1 MESTPEAVAK
11 AGERPVAQ
19 FAARLKSWFENRLKP
34 LLARIPRRGWMIIA
48 ALGGA
53 GLFTLFMLWLLVGR
67 GLPDAASLANYQ
79 PPLPT
84 TLRSADGTPFHSFA
98 RERRIY
104 LPYSEIPPVVV
115 QAVTSAEDKTF
126 FEHSGLDYAG
136 IANAIF
142 TNVKS
147 LGSDKRPVGAST
159 ITQQVAKNLL
169 LTNEV
174 SIARKLREAILARR
188 IEQLFTKEQ
197 ILELYLN
204 EVFLGRNAYGIE
216 AASQAYFGKPAAE
229 LRAEEAA
236 LMAGLLKAP
245 SAYNPATNH
254 TRAMERRNYVLGEMA
269 NNGHITQEQARALQ
283 ATPITTTHTGV
294 QSLQADVGGYFIEEV
309 RRQLIERF
317 GEDAEAGPN
326 SVYSGGLWV
335 RTTIDPV
342 IQAAAEKAL
351 RNGLMR
357 YDSGRAWRGPVTTI
371 EAGEGWAKR
380 LRSANVGVG
389 YPEWRSAVILGRSG
403 GGLSIGLT
411 DGSTA
416 FMSNGDA
423 MRARNGIPAWQQL
436 KPGDVIPVT
445 KIAGTSYALRQI
457 PEVSGAMV
465 VQEPQTGRVLAMV
478 GGFDVRASSFNR
490 ATQAKRQPGSSFKP
504 FVYAAGLD
512 NGMTPAS
519 IVSDAPYCVY
529 QSRSLGTKCFRNFSG
544 GHSGAQTMRWG
555 LEQSRNLMTIRIAYN
570 SGMDNVVKL
579 AKDLGIG
586 DYQPVLAIALGAGE
600 TTPMK
605 LVNAYSILL
614 NNGKGVEPILFDLVQ
629 DRNGKTIYRADPRP
643 CEGCNTSQWQ
653 GQRMPRPADTRRQVM
668 DARTAYQVTHMME
681 GVIQRGTAVT
691 LRALDVPI
699 AGKTGTTTGPK
710 DVWFVGGTPNMV
722 AGLYIGHDKP
732 RNLGGLQGG
741 TFAAPIWKQFYTEAF
756 KDNPQE
762 PDPFLAPAGIRMV
775 RVDRR
780 SGQRV
785 YGTWPGMDP
794 KSGVIWEAFK
804 AESEPRRIYRTAED
818 LKALQPVQPKARVKS
833 DSEFLRQQGGI
844 Y

>member
-1 MESTPEAVAK
+1 MVAATPQSK
-11 AGERPVAQ
+11 SPQQPFTDRIRG
-19 FAARLKSWFENRLKP
+19 RLSRV
-34 LLARIPRRGWMIIA
+34 PRKVWVILGSLA
-48 ALGGA
+48 ALGLS
-53 GLFTLFMLWLLVGR
+53 GLVLLWFLVGR

-79 PPLPT
+79 PPLPSN
-84 TLRSADGTPFHSFA
+84 LRAADGTPFHTFA

-104 LPYSEIPPVVV
+104 LPYSEIPPVIV

-126 FEHSGLDYAG
+126 FEHEGLDYAG
-136 IANAIF
+136 IANAVLVNIQ
-142 TNVKS
+142 NM
-147 LGSDKRPVGAST
+147 GGGKRPIGAST

-174 SIARKLREAILARR
+174 TLGRKLREAVLARR
-188 IEQLFTKEQ
+188 IEQQFTKEQ

-204 EVFLGRNAYGIE
+204 EVFLGRNAYGVE

-229 LRAEEAA
+229 IQPEEAA
-236 LMAGLLKAP
+236 LLAGLLKAP
-245 SAYNPATNH
+245 SAYNPRTNYA
-254 TRAMERRNYVLGEMA
+254 RALERRNYVLGEMA
-269 NNGHITQEQARALQ
+269 RNGHLTEDHSRQLQ
-283 ATPITTTHTGV
+283 AQPVVTVPG
-294 QSLQADVGGYFIEEV
+294 SAASRQASVGGYFIEEV
-309 RRQLIERF
+309 RRQLIGTF

-342 IQAAAEKAL
+342 IQAAAERAL
-351 RNGLMR
+351 RNGLLR
-357 YDSGRAWRGPVTTI
+357 YDSGRAWRGPSATI
-371 EAGEGWAKR
+371 EIGNGWEGR
-380 LRSANVGVG
+380 LRSVNLGVG
-389 YPEWRSAVILGRSG
+389 YPEWRAAVILERIG
-403 GGLSIGLT
+403 GGFRIGLT
-411 DGSTA
+411 DGSTSTLFNA
-416 FMSNGDA
+416 DA
-423 MRARNGIPAWQQL
+423 TRPRNGTPAWQQL
-436 KPGDVIPVT
+436 RPGDVVPVT
-445 KIAGTSYALRQI
+445 SISRTNHALRQI

-478 GGFDVRASSFNR
+478 GGFDVRGSSFNR

-519 IVSDAPYCVY
+519 IVSDAPYCVF
-529 QSRSLGTKCFRNFSG
+529 QSRRLGTKCFRNFSG
-544 GHSGAQTMRWG
+544 GYAGSQTMRWG

-605 LVNAYSILL
+605 LVNAYSILM
-614 NNGKGVEPILFDLVQ
+614 NNGVAVEPILFDLVT
-629 DRNGKTIYRADPRP
+629 DRNGKPIFRADPRP
-643 CEGCNTSQWQ
+643 CEGCNAARWQ
-653 GQRMPRPADTRRQVM
+653 GQQMPRPADTRRQVM

-681 GVIQRGTAVT
+681 GVIQRGTATT
-691 LRALDVPI
+691 LRALEVPI

-710 DVWFVGGTPNMV
+710 DVWFVGGTPNFV
-722 AGLYIGHDKP
+722 AGLYIGHDRP

-756 KDNPQE
+756 KDNPQSA
-762 PDPFLAPAGIRMV
+762 DPFLAPSGVRMV
-775 RVDRR
+775 RIDRR
-780 SGQRV
+780 SGRRV
-785 YGTWPGMDP
+785 YGAWPGSDP
-794 KSGVIWEAFK
+794 KSAVIWEAFK
-804 AESEPRRIYRTAED
+804 AESEPRRIYRSEED
-818 LKALQPVQPKARVKS
+818 LRALQPVQPKARVRS

>member
-1 MESTPEAVAK
+1 MESSQEAVSAVQKGKPEALAP
-11 AGERPVAQ
+11 GL
-19 FAARLKSWFENRLKP
+19 F
-34 LLARIPRRGWMIIA
+34 ARIGGWFTNHVKPFLGRFSRRAWIVLGT
-48 ALGGA
+48 LGGL
-53 GLFTLFMLWLLVGR
+53 GLLGLLLIWLLVGR

-79 PPLPT
+79 APLPT

-104 LPYSEIPPVVV
+104 LPYSEIPPVVIE
-115 QAVTSAEDKTF
+115 AVTSAEDKTF
-126 FEHSGLDYAG
+126 FTHSGLDYAG
-136 IANAIF
+136 IANAIWL
-142 TNVKS
+142 NVKS
-147 LGSDKRPVGAST
+147 FGSDKRPVGAST

-229 LRAEEAA
+229 LQPEEAA
-236 LMAGLLKAP
+236 LLAGLLKAP
-245 SAYNPATNH
+245 SAYNPRTNY

-269 NNGHITQEQARALQ
+269 NNGHLSREQARALQ
-283 ATPITTTHTGV
+283 ATPITTTGTGV

-326 SVYSGGLWV
+326 SVYAGGLWV

-371 EAGEGWAKR
+371 ETGEGWPQR
-380 LRSANVGVG
+380 LRVANVGVG
-389 YPEWRSAVILGRSG
+389 YPEWRAAVVLSKSG

-423 MRARNGIPAWQQL
+423 SRARNGVPAWQQL
-436 KPGDVIPVT
+436 KPGDVVPVT
-445 KIAGTSYALRQI
+445 QVAGRNYALRQI

-478 GGFDVRASSFNR
+478 GGFDVRGSSFNR

-519 IVSDAPYCVY
+519 IVSDAP
-529 QSRSLGTKCFRNFSG
+529 
-544 GHSGAQTMRWG
+544 
-555 LEQSRNLMTIRIAYN
+555 
-570 SGMDNVVKL
+570 
-579 AKDLGIG
+579 
-586 DYQPVLAIALGAGE
+586 
-600 TTPMK
+600 
-605 LVNAYSILL
+605 
-614 NNGKGVEPILFDLVQ
+614 
-629 DRNGKTIYRADPRP
+629 
-643 CEGCNTSQWQ
+643 
-653 GQRMPRPADTRRQVM
+653 
-668 DARTAYQVTHMME
+668 
-681 GVIQRGTAVT
+681 
-691 LRALDVPI
+691 
-699 AGKTGTTTGPK
+699 
-710 DVWFVGGTPNMV
+710 
-722 AGLYIGHDKP
+722 
-732 RNLGGLQGG
+732 
-741 TFAAPIWKQFYTEAF
+741 
-756 KDNPQE
+756 
-762 PDPFLAPAGIRMV
+762 
-775 RVDRR
+775 
-780 SGQRV
+780 
-785 YGTWPGMDP
+785 
-794 KSGVIWEAFK
+794 
-804 AESEPRRIYRTAED
+804 
-818 LKALQPVQPKARVKS
+818 
-833 DSEFLRQQGGI
+833 
-844 Y
+844 

>member
-1 MESTPEAVAK
+1 MDAVSPGAEGGWK
-11 AGERPVAQ
+11 GLS
-19 FAARLKSWFENRLKP
+19 ARIGG
-34 LLARIPRRGWMIIA
+34 LLAGVSRRSWIIFGSVA
-48 ALGGA
+48 GVGLLALF
-53 GLFTLFMLWLLVGR
+53 LLWLLVGR

-84 TLRSADGTPFHSFA
+84 TLRAADGAPFHSFT
-98 RERRIY
+98 RERRIF

-126 FEHSGLDYAG
+126 FEHNGLDYAG
-136 IANAIF
+136 IATAVW
-142 TNVKS
+142 TNVRS

-188 IEQLFTKEQ
+188 IEQQFTKEQ

-216 AASQAYFGKPAAE
+216 AAAQAWFGKPAAE

-236 LMAGLLKAP
+236 FLAGLLKAP
-245 SAYNPATNH
+245 SNYNPATNMA
-254 TRAMERRNYVLGEMA
+254 RAVERRNYVLGEMA
-269 NNGHITQEQARALQ
+269 NNGHLTAEEARALQ
-283 ATPITTTHTGV
+283 ASPIVTTSGGIATR
-294 QSLQADVGGYFIEEV
+294 QAAIGGYFVEEV
-309 RRQLIERF
+309 RRQLIEMF
-317 GEDAEAGPN
+317 GEDAKAGPN
-326 SVYSGGLWV
+326 SVYAGGLWV
-335 RTTIDPV
+335 RTTIDPE

-351 RNGLMR
+351 RSGLLR
-357 YDSGRAWRGPVTTI
+357 YDGGRGWRGPAATI
-371 EAGEGWAKR
+371 EVGDGWERR
-380 LRSANVGVG
+380 LRAVPVGAG
-389 YPEWRSAVILGRSG
+389 MPEWRMAVVLGADSG
-403 GGLSIGLT
+403 GFRLGFG
-411 DGSTA
+411 DGSTGRMA
-416 FMSNGDA
+416 NGDA
-423 MRARNGIPAWQQL
+423 TRPRDGVPAWQLL
-436 KPGDVIPVT
+436 KAGDVVPVT
-445 KIAGTSYALRQI
+445 KIAGSSYALRQI
-457 PEVSGAMV
+457 PLVSGALV

-478 GGFDVRASSFNR
+478 GGFDSKGSSFNR
-490 ATQAKRQPGSSFKP
+490 ATQAMRQPGSSFKP

-519 IVSDAPYCVY
+519 IVADAPYCVY
-529 QSRSLGTKCFRNFSG
+529 QSRSLGTKCFRNFG
-544 GHSGAQTMRWG
+544 GGYAGAQTMRWG

-600 TTPMK
+600 TTPMR

-614 NNGKGVEPILFDLVQ
+614 NNGKAVQPILFDLVQ
-629 DRNGKTIYRADPRP
+629 DRNGKVLYRADPRP
-643 CEGCNTSQWQ
+643 CENCNAARFQ
-653 GQRMPRPADTRRQVM
+653 GQRMPRLPDTRRQVM
-668 DARTAYQVTHMME
+668 DGRTAYQVTHMME

-691 LRALDVPI
+691 LRSLGVPI

-710 DVWFVGGTPNMV
+710 DVWFVGGTPTMV

-732 RNLGGLQGG
+732 RNLGGVQGG
-741 TFAAPIWKQFYTEAF
+741 TFAAPIWKQFYTEAM
-756 KDNPQE
+756 KDREPE
-762 PDPFLAPAGIRMV
+762 PDPFLAPAGVRMV
-775 RVDRR
+775 RIDRR
-780 SGQRV
+780 SGRRV
-785 YGTWPGMDP
+785 YGSWPGTDP
-794 KSGVIWEAFK
+794 KAGVIWEAFK
-804 AESEPRRIYRTAED
+804 ADSEPRRIYRTADD

-833 DSEFLRQQGGI
+833 DSDFLRQQGGI

>member
-1 MESTPEAVAK
+1 MDVATPEAERTQPQFLAK
-11 AGERPVAQ
+11 LRE
-19 FAARLKSWFENRLKP
+19 LY
-34 LLARIPRRGWMIIA
+34 ARIPRRVRILAGA
-48 ALGGA
+48 AVALGLV
-53 GLFTLFMLWLLVGR
+53 GLFLLWLLVGR

-84 TLRSADGTPFHSFA
+84 TLRSSDGTPFHTFA

-126 FEHSGLDYAG
+126 FQHGGLDYAG
-136 IANAIF
+136 IATAVW
-142 TNVKS
+142 TNLKS

-174 SIARKLREAILARR
+174 TIGRKLREAILARR
-188 IEQLFTKEQ
+188 IEEQFTKEQ

-216 AASQAYFGKPAAE
+216 AASQAWFGKPASE
-229 LRAEEAA
+229 LRPEEAA
-236 LMAGLLKAP
+236 FLAGLLKAP
-245 SAYNPATNH
+245 SSFNPATNYA
-254 TRAMERRNYVLGEMA
+254 RSLERRNYVLGEMGK
-269 NNGHITQEQARALQ
+269 NGFLTPEQSRALQ
-283 ATPITTTHTGV
+283 ASPIVTSRSGVAARQATT
-294 QSLQADVGGYFIEEV
+294 GGYFIEEV
-309 RRQLIERF
+309 RRELIDKF
-317 GEDAEAGPN
+317 GEDAKAGPN
-326 SVYSGGLWV
+326 SVYAGGLWV

-351 RNGLMR
+351 RNGLVR

-371 EAGEGWAKR
+371 DAGDGWESR
-380 LRSANVGVG
+380 LRAANVGVG
-389 YPEWRSAVILGRSG
+389 YPEWRAAVVLGSPA
-403 GGLSIGLT
+403 GGLRLGFT
-411 DGSTA
+411 DGTTG
-416 FMSNGDA
+416 FMYNGDA
-423 MRARNGIPAWQQL
+423 TRQRNGVAAWQQL
-436 KPGDVIPVT
+436 KVGDVIPVA
-445 KIAGTSYALRQI
+445 KISGSNYGLRQI
-457 PEVSGAMV
+457 PEVSGALV

-478 GGFDVRASSFNR
+478 GGFDVRGSSFNR
-490 ATQAKRQPGSSFKP
+490 ATQAQRQPGSSFKP

-519 IVSDAPYCVY
+519 IVADAPYCVY
-529 QSRSLGTKCFRNFSG
+529 QSRSLGTKCFRNFG
-544 GHSGAQTMRWG
+544 GGYAGAQTMRWG

-600 TTPMK
+600 TTPMR

-614 NNGKGVEPILFDLVQ
+614 NNGRAVEPILFDLVQ
-629 DRNGKTIYRADPRP
+629 DRNGKTLYRADPRP
-643 CEGCNTSQWQ
+643 CEGCNSATWQ

-691 LRALDVPI
+691 LRSLGVPI

-710 DVWFVGGTPNMV
+710 DVWFVGGTPNFV

-775 RVDRR
+775 RIDRR
-780 SGQRV
+780 SGRRV
-785 YGTWPGMDP
+785 YGTWPGTDP
-794 KSGVIWEAFK
+794 KAGVIWEAFK
-804 AESEPRRIYRTAED
+804 PESEPRRIYRTAED
-818 LKALQPVQPKARVKS
+818 LKALQPAQPKARVKS
-833 DSEFLRQQGGI
+833 DSDFLRQQGGI

>member
-1 MESTPEAVAK
+1 MESSPEAQSP
-11 AGERPVAQ
+11 R
-19 FAARLKSWFENRLKP
+19 FTDRLKQ
-34 LLARIPRRGWMIIA
+34 LLARIPRSLLWLLA
-48 ALGGA
+48 ALGVLGLA
-53 GLFTLFMLWLLVGR
+53 GIGLLWFLIGR

-84 TLRSADGTPFHSFA
+84 TLRADDGTPFHSFA

-104 LPYSEIPPVVV
+104 LPYAEIPAVAI

-136 IANAIF
+136 IANAVLV
-142 TNVKS
+142 NVQS
-147 LGSDKRPVGAST
+147 LGSDRRPIGAST

-204 EVFLGRNAYGIE
+204 EVFLGRSAYGIE

-236 LMAGLLKAP
+236 LLAGLLKAP

-254 TRAMERRNYVLGEMA
+254 SRAMERRNYVLGEMA
-269 NNGHITQEQARALQ
+269 KNGHLTQAQARTLQ
-283 ATPITTTHTGV
+283 ATPIDTTNTGV
-294 QSLQADVGGYFIEEV
+294 PSLQSDVGGYFIEEV

-317 GEDAEAGPN
+317 GEDAQSGPN
-326 SVYSGGLWV
+326 SVYAGGLWV

-342 IQAAAEKAL
+342 VQAAAEKAL
-351 RNGLMR
+351 RNGLLR
-357 YDSGRAWRGPVTTI
+357 YDSGRAWRGPVTSI
-371 EAGEGWAKR
+371 ETGEGWAQR
-380 LRSANVGVG
+380 LRTANIGVG
-389 YPEWRSAVILGRSG
+389 YPEWRAAVILEKTG
-403 GGLSIGLT
+403 GGLTIGLT

-416 FMSNGDA
+416 HMSNGDA
-423 MRARNGIPAWQQL
+423 ARPRNGIPAWQQL
-436 KPGDVIPVT
+436 KPGDVVPVT
-445 KIAGTSYALRQI
+445 RISGRSYALRQI

-465 VQEPQTGRVLAMV
+465 VQEPQTGRILAMV
-478 GGFDVRASSFNR
+478 GGFDVRGSSFNR
-490 ATQAKRQPGSSFKP
+490 ATQAMRQPGSSFKP

-529 QSRSLGTKCFRNFSG
+529 QSRALGTKCFRNFG
-544 GHSGAQTMRWG
+544 GGYAGAQTMRWG

-600 TTPMK
+600 TTPAK
-605 LVNAYSILL
+605 LVNAYSMLI
-614 NNGKGVEPILFDLVQ
+614 NNGKAVEPVLFDLVQ
-629 DRNGKTIYRADPRP
+629 DRHGKVIYRADSRP
-643 CEGCNTSQWQ
+643 CEGCNATRWQ
-653 GQRMPRPADTRRQVM
+653 GQQMPRPADNRRQAM

-691 LRALDVPI
+691 LRSLGVPI

-710 DVWFVGGTPNMV
+710 DVWFVGGTPNFV

-756 KDNPQE
+756 KDSPPD
-762 PDPFLAPAGIRMV
+762 PDPFLAPPGVRMV

-785 YGTWPGMDP
+785 YGTWPSLDP
-794 KSGVIWEAFK
+794 KAGVIWEAFK
-804 AESEPRRIYRTAED
+804 ADSEPRRIYRSADD

-833 DSEFLRQQGGI
+833 DSDFLRQQGGI

>member
-1 MESTPEAVAK
+1 MD
-11 AGERPVAQ
+11 
-19 FAARLKSWFENRLKP
+19 AASPAADAPKPGLLMRIRAWLGRLPKKTLI
-34 LLARIPRRGWMIIA
+34 LLGS
-48 ALGGA
+48 LA
-53 GLFTLFMLWLLVGR
+53 GLALLGLFLLWLLVGR

-79 PPLPT
+79 APLPT
-84 TLRSADGTPFHSFA
+84 TLRASDGTPFHSFS

-104 LPYSEIPPVVV
+104 LPYSEIPPVVI

-126 FEHSGLDYAG
+126 FTHSGLDYAG
-136 IANAIF
+136 IVAAVI
-142 TNVKS
+142 TNIQA

-174 SIARKLREAILARR
+174 TIGRKLREAILAKR
-188 IEQLFTKEQ
+188 IEDQFTKEQ

-216 AASQAYFGKPAAE
+216 AAAQSWFGKPAAE
-229 LRAEEAA
+229 LKAEEAA
-236 LMAGLLKAP
+236 FLAGLLKAP
-245 SAYNPATNH
+245 SAYNPANNMK
-254 TRAMERRNYVLGEMA
+254 RATERRNYVLGEMA
-269 NNGHITQEQARALQ
+269 KNGHLTPEQSRALQ
-283 ATPITTTHTGV
+283 ALPIVT
-294 QSLQADVGGYFIEEV
+294 SRSALANRQAEVGGYFVEEV
-309 RRQLIERF
+309 RRQLIEKF
-317 GEDAEAGPN
+317 GEDAKDGAN
-326 SVYSGGLWV
+326 SVYAGGLWV

-342 IQAAAEKAL
+342 IQAAAEDAL
-351 RNGLMR
+351 RRGLLR
-357 YDSGRAWRGPVTTI
+357 YDSGRGWRGPAATI
-371 EAGEGWAKR
+371 ELGDGWEGR
-380 LRSANVGVG
+380 LRAAPVGAG
-389 YPEWRSAVILGRSG
+389 MPDWRVAVVLAK
-403 GGLSIGLT
+403 
-411 DGSTA
+411 DGSGMTLG
-416 FMSNGDA
+416 FSDGTRGRMGNGDA
-423 MRARNGIPAWQQL
+423 TRARDGQPAWQQL
-436 KPGDVIPVT
+436 KPGDVIPVARLGSST
-445 KIAGTSYALRQI
+445 YALRQI
-457 PEVSGAMV
+457 PAVSGAMV

-478 GGFDVRASSFNR
+478 GGWDIRNSSFNR
-490 ATQAKRQPGSSFKP
+490 ATQAMRQPGSSFKP

-519 IVSDAPYCVY
+519 IVADSPYCVY

-544 GHSGAQTMRWG
+544 GYAGAQTMRWG

-600 TTPMK
+600 TTPMR

-614 NNGKGVEPILFDLVQ
+614 ANGKAVEPVLFDLVQ
-629 DRNGKTIYRADPRP
+629 DRNGKVLYRADSRP
-643 CEGCNTSQWQ
+643 CETCNASRWQ
-653 GQRMPRPADTRRQVM
+653 GQQMPRPRDNRRQVM
-668 DARTAYQVTHMME
+668 DARTAFQVTHMME
-681 GVIQRGTAVT
+681 GVIQRGTATV
-691 LRALDVPI
+691 LRPLGVPI

-722 AGLYIGHDKP
+722 AGLYIGHDRP
-732 RNLGGLQGG
+732 RNLGGIQGG
-741 TFAAPIWKQFYTEAF
+741 TFAAPIWKQFYTTAF
-756 KDNPQE
+756 KDNPPE
-762 PDPFLAPAGIRMV
+762 PDPFIAPTGVRMV

-794 KSGVIWEAFK
+794 KAGVIWEAFK
-804 AESEPRRIYRTAED
+804 AESEPRRIYRTADD

>member
-1 MESTPEAVAK
+1 MV
-11 AGERPVAQ
+11 G
-19 FAARLKSWFENRLKP
+19 RL
-34 LLARIPRRGWMIIA
+34 PRRTLIVLGTLA
-48 ALGGA
+48 ALGLV
-53 GLFTLFMLWLLVGR
+53 GLFLLWLMVGR

-79 PPLPT
+79 APLPT
-84 TLRSADGTPFHSFA
+84 TLRSVDGTPFHSFT

-104 LPYSEIPPVVV
+104 LPYAEIPPVVV

-126 FEHSGLDYAG
+126 FTHGGLDYAG
-136 IANAIF
+136 IATAVL
-142 TNVKS
+142 TNIES

-169 LTNEV
+169 LNNEV
-174 SIARKLREAILARR
+174 TIGRKLREAILAKR
-188 IEQLFTKEQ
+188 IEQQFTKEQ

-216 AASQAYFGKPAAE
+216 AASQSWFGKPATE

-236 LMAGLLKAP
+236 FLAGLLKAP
-245 SAYNPATNH
+245 SNYNPRTNYQ
-254 TRAMERRNYVLGEMA
+254 RAMERRNYVLGEMA
-269 NNGHITQEQARALQ
+269 NNGFISQQQ
-283 ATPITTTHTGV
+283 ATALKASPIVTTTGGIANR
-294 QSLQADVGGYFIEEV
+294 QSAIGGYFIEEV
-309 RRQLIERF
+309 RRQLIDKF
-317 GEDAEAGPN
+317 GEDAESGPN
-326 SVYSGGLWV
+326 SVYAGGLWV

-351 RNGLMR
+351 RNGLLR
-357 YDSGRAWRGPVTTI
+357 YDSGRGWRGPAATI
-371 EAGEGWAKR
+371 ELGEGWEGR
-380 LRSANVGVG
+380 LRVAPVSAGV
-389 YPEWRSAVILGRSG
+389 PEWKIAVVLGK
-403 GGLSIGLT
+403 
-411 DGSTA
+411 DGSG
-416 FMSNGDA
+416 MSLGFADGSKGRMANGDA
-423 MRARNGIPAWQQL
+423 MRARNGAPAWQQL
-436 KPGDVIPVT
+436 KPGDVIPVAP
-445 KIAGTSYALRQI
+445 IAGSSYGLRQI

-478 GGFDVRASSFNR
+478 GGFDV
-490 ATQAKRQPGSSFKP
+490 KGSSFKP

-544 GHSGAQTMRWG
+544 GYAGAQTMRWG

-586 DYQPVLAIALGAGE
+586 TYQPVLAIALGAGE
-600 TTPMK
+600 TTPMR

-614 NNGKGVEPILFDLVQ
+614 NNGKGVEPVLFDLVQ
-629 DRNGKTIYRADPRP
+629 DRNGKVLYRADPRP
-643 CEGCNTSQWQ
+643 CENCNAAGWQ
-653 GQRMPRPADTRRQVM
+653 GQAMPRPRDTRRQVM
-668 DARTAYQVTHMME
+668 DARTAYQTTHMME
-681 GVIQRGTAVT
+681 GVVQRGTAAV
-691 LRALDVPI
+691 LRSLDVPI

-741 TFAAPIWKQFYTEAF
+741 TFAAPIWRQFYTEAY

-762 PDPFLAPAGIRMV
+762 PMPFLAPAGVRMV
-775 RVDRR
+775 RIDRR
-780 SGQRV
+780 SGRRV
-785 YGTWPGMDP
+785 YGTWPSADP
-794 KSGVIWEAFK
+794 KSAVIWEAFK
-804 AESEPRRIYRTAED
+804 ADSEPRRIYRTADD

-833 DSEFLRQQGGI
+833 DSDFLRQQGGI

>member
-1 MESTPEAVAK
+1 MDAAHPAAETPK
-11 AGERPVAQ
+11 PGP
-19 FAARLKSWFENRLKP
+19 FARIGAFVGGLPRKTLILLGS
-34 LLARIPRRGWMIIA
+34 LLA
-48 ALGGA
+48 LGLV
-53 GLFTLFMLWLLVGR
+53 GLFLLWLLVGR

-79 PPLPT
+79 APLPT
-84 TLRSADGTPFHSFA
+84 TLRASDGTPFHSFA

-126 FEHSGLDYAG
+126 FTHSGLDYAG
-136 IANAIF
+136 IAAAVV
-142 TNVKS
+142 TNIQA

-174 SIARKLREAILARR
+174 TIGRKLREAILARR
-188 IEQLFTKEQ
+188 IEQQFSKEQ

-216 AASQAYFGKPAAE
+216 AATQSWFGKPAAE
-229 LRAEEAA
+229 LKPEEAA
-236 LMAGLLKAP
+236 FLAGLLKAP
-245 SAYNPATNH
+245 SAYNPAANMK
-254 TRAMERRNYVLGEMA
+254 RAMQRRNYVLGEMA
-269 NNGHITQEQARALQ
+269 RNGHITPEQSRALQ
-283 ATPITTTHTGV
+283 AQPIVTTRGGIANR
-294 QSLQADVGGYFIEEV
+294 QANVGGYFVEEV
-309 RRQLIERF
+309 RRQLIEKF
-317 GEDAEAGPN
+317 GEDAKGGPN
-326 SVYSGGLWV
+326 SVYAGGLWV

-342 IQAAAEKAL
+342 IQAAAEDAL
-351 RNGLMR
+351 RRGLVR
-357 YDSGRAWRGPVTTI
+357 YDSGRGWRGPAATI
-371 EAGEGWAKR
+371 ELGEGWEDR
-380 LRSANVGVG
+380 LRAAPVGAG
-389 YPEWRSAVILGRSG
+389 FPDWRIAVVLGKDG
-403 GGLSIGLT
+403 GGLQLGFS
-411 DGSTA
+411 DGSTGRMA
-416 FMSNGDA
+416 NGDVT
-423 MRARNGIPAWQQL
+423 RARDGAPAWQLL
-436 KPGDVIPVT
+436 KPGDVIPV
-445 KIAGTSYALRQI
+445 ARLGSSSYALRQI
-457 PEVSGAMV
+457 PAVSGAMV

-478 GGFDVRASSFNR
+478 GGWDVRNSSFNR
-490 ATQAKRQPGSSFKP
+490 ATQAMRQPGSSFKP

-519 IVSDAPYCVY
+519 IVADSPYCVY

-544 GHSGAQTMRWG
+544 GYAGAQTMRWG

-586 DYQPVLAIALGAGE
+586 SYQPVLAIALGAGE
-600 TTPMK
+600 TTPMR
-605 LVNAYSILL
+605 LVNAYSILM
-614 NNGKGVEPILFDLVQ
+614 NNGKAVEPVLFDMVQ
-629 DRNGKTIYRADPRP
+629 DRNGRILYRADNRP
-643 CEGCNTSQWQ
+643 CESCNVARWQ
-653 GQRMPRPADTRRQVM
+653 GQQMPRPRDTRRQVM
-668 DARTAYQVTHMME
+668 DARTAFQVTHMME
-681 GVIQRGTAVT
+681 GVIQRGTATT
-691 LRALDVPI
+691 LRPLGVPI

-710 DVWFVGGTPNMV
+710 DVWFVGGTPNFV

-732 RNLGGLQGG
+732 RNLGGIQGG
-741 TFAAPIWKQFYTEAF
+741 TFAAPIWKQFYEKAF

-762 PDPFLAPAGIRMV
+762 PEPFIAPAGVRMV

-785 YGTWPGMDP
+785 YGTWPGMEP
-794 KSGVIWEAFK
+794 KAGVIWEAFK
-804 AESEPRRIYRTAED
+804 AESEPRRIYRTADD

>member
-1 MESTPEAVAK
+1 MDAASPAADTP
-11 AGERPVAQ
+11 
-19 FAARLKSWFENRLKP
+19 KP
-34 LLARIPRRGWMIIA
+34 GLLARIRAW
-48 ALGGA
+48 LGRLPKRTLILLGSLA
-53 GLFTLFMLWLLVGR
+53 GLGLVGIFLLWLLVGR

-79 PPLPT
+79 APLPT
-84 TLRSADGTPFHSFA
+84 TLRASDGTPFHSFA

-126 FEHSGLDYAG
+126 FTHSGLDYAG
-136 IANAIF
+136 IAAAVV
-142 TNVKS
+142 TNIQA

-174 SIARKLREAILARR
+174 TIGRKLREAILAKR
-188 IEQLFTKEQ
+188 IEDQFTKEQ

-216 AASQAYFGKPAAE
+216 AAAQSWFGKPAAE
-229 LRAEEAA
+229 LKPEEAA
-236 LMAGLLKAP
+236 FLAGLLKAP
-245 SAYNPATNH
+245 SAYNPATNMK
-254 TRAMERRNYVLGEMA
+254 RALERRNYVLGEMA
-269 NNGHITQEQARALQ
+269 KNSHLTPEQSRALQ
-283 ATPITTTHTGV
+283 QLPIITTRSGV
-294 QSLQADVGGYFIEEV
+294 ANRQANVGGYFVEEV
-309 RRQLIERF
+309 RRQLIEKF
-317 GEDAEAGPN
+317 GEDAEDGPN
-326 SVYSGGLWV
+326 SVYAGGLWV

-342 IQAAAEKAL
+342 IQAAAEDAL
-351 RNGLMR
+351 RRGLVR
-357 YDSGRAWRGPVTTI
+357 YDSGRSWRGPAATI
-371 EAGEGWAKR
+371 ELGDGWEDR
-380 LRSANVGVG
+380 LRAAPVGAG
-389 YPEWRSAVILGRSG
+389 FPDWRIAVVLAKDGS
-403 GGLSIGLT
+403 GLT
-411 DGSTA
+411 LGFSDGSKGRMA
-416 FMSNGDA
+416 NGDA
-423 MRARNGIPAWQQL
+423 TRARDGQPAWQLL
-436 KPGDVIPVT
+436 KPGDVIPV
-445 KIAGTSYALRQI
+445 ARLGSSSYALRQI
-457 PEVSGAMV
+457 PAVSGAMV

-478 GGFDVRASSFNR
+478 GGWDIRNSSFNR
-490 ATQAKRQPGSSFKP
+490 ATQAMRQPGSSFKP

-519 IVSDAPYCVY
+519 IVADSPYCVY

-544 GHSGAQTMRWG
+544 GYAGAQTMRWG

-600 TTPMK
+600 TTPMR

-614 NNGKGVEPILFDLVQ
+614 ANGKAVEPVLFDLVQ
-629 DRNGKTIYRADPRP
+629 DRNGKVLYRADSRP
-643 CEGCNTSQWQ
+643 CETCNTTRWQ
-653 GQRMPRPADTRRQVM
+653 GQQMPRPRDNRRQVM
-668 DARTAYQVTHMME
+668 DARTAFQVTHMME
-681 GVIQRGTAVT
+681 GVIQRGTATT
-691 LRALDVPI
+691 LRPLGVPI

-732 RNLGGLQGG
+732 RNLGGIQGG
-741 TFAAPIWKQFYTEAF
+741 TFAAPIWRQFYEKAY

-762 PDPFLAPAGIRMV
+762 PDPFIAPAGVRMV

-785 YGTWPGMDP
+785 YGAWPGMEP
-794 KSGVIWEAFK
+794 KAGVIWEAFK
-804 AESEPRRIYRTAED
+804 AESEPRRIYRTADD

>member
-1 MESTPEAVAK
+1 MTSVAPAAAAPEPGPFRRLFQRIIA
-11 AGERPVAQ
+11 
-19 FAARLKSWFENRLKP
+19 FFARL
-34 LLARIPRRGWMIIA
+34 PRRTLILLGSLA
-48 ALGGA
+48 ALGLA
-53 GLFTLFMLWLLVGR
+53 GLFLLWLLVGR

-79 PPLPT
+79 APLPT
-84 TLRSADGTPFHSFA
+84 TLRASDGTPFHSFA

-126 FEHSGLDYAG
+126 FTHSGLDYAG
-136 IANAIF
+136 IAAAVV
-142 TNVKS
+142 TNIQA

-174 SIARKLREAILARR
+174 TIGRKLREAILAKR
-188 IEQLFTKEQ
+188 IEEQFSKEQ

-216 AASQAYFGKPAAE
+216 AAAQAWFGKPAAE
-229 LRAEEAA
+229 LGPEEAA
-236 LMAGLLKAP
+236 FLAGLLKAP
-245 SAYNPATNH
+245 SAYNPATNMK
-254 TRAMERRNYVLGEMA
+254 RALERRNYVLGEMA
-269 NNGHITQEQARALQ
+269 NNGHLTPEQARALKALPIVTTRSGIANRQ
-283 ATPITTTHTGV
+283 AN
-294 QSLQADVGGYFIEEV
+294 VGGYFVEEV
-309 RRQLIERF
+309 RRQLIETF
-317 GEDAEAGPN
+317 GEDAKAGPN
-326 SVYSGGLWV
+326 SVYAGGLWV

-342 IQAAAEKAL
+342 IQAAAEDAL
-351 RNGLMR
+351 RRGLLR
-357 YDSGRAWRGPVTTI
+357 YDSGRGWRGPPATI
-371 EAGEGWAKR
+371 ALGEGWEGR
-380 LRSANVGVG
+380 LRAAPVGAG
-389 YPEWRSAVILGRSG
+389 MPDWRMAVVLGKDGS
-403 GGLSIGLT
+403 GLT
-411 DGSTA
+411 LGFSDGTKGRMA
-416 FMSNGDA
+416 NGDA
-423 MRARNGIPAWQQL
+423 TRARDGAPAWQLL
-436 KPGDVIPVT
+436 KPGDVIPVARLGST
-445 KIAGTSYALRQI
+445 TYALRQI
-457 PEVSGAMV
+457 PAVSGAMV

-478 GGFDVRASSFNR
+478 GGWDVRGSSFNR
-490 ATQAKRQPGSSFKP
+490 ATQAMRQPGSSFKP

-519 IVSDAPYCVY
+519 IVADSPYCVY

-544 GHSGAQTMRWG
+544 GYAGAQTMRWG

-600 TTPMK
+600 TTPMR
-605 LVNAYSILL
+605 LVNAYSILM
-614 NNGKGVEPILFDLVQ
+614 NNGKAVEPVLFDLVQ
-629 DRNGKTIYRADPRP
+629 DRNGKVLFRADSRV
-643 CEGCNTSQWQ
+643 CEGCSAGRWQ
-653 GQRMPRPADTRRQVM
+653 GQAMPRFRDNRRQVM

-681 GVIQRGTAVT
+681 GVIQRGTATV
-691 LRALDVPI
+691 LRPLGVPI

-710 DVWFVGGTPNMV
+710 DVWFVGGTPDFV

-741 TFAAPIWKQFYTEAF
+741 TFAAPIWKQFYTTAF
-756 KDNPQE
+756 KDNPPE
-762 PDPFLAPAGIRMV
+762 PAPFIAPAGVRMV

-785 YGTWPGMDP
+785 YGTWPGMEP
-794 KSGVIWEAFK
+794 KAGVIWEAFK
-804 AESEPRRIYRTAED
+804 AESEPRRIYRTAD
-818 LKALQPVQPKARVKS
+818 AGVAALGPTTPKARVKS